1 MNDEEL
7 PKDAE
12 DSVESEETG
21 DLPPPST
28 WAGRARKGRERAE
41 EDKDVNGMTEEF
53 EGLEDE
59 LDELSASFDS
69 LSTGEDAEVGSPEAI
84 AAAEE
89 GGISQADEQEE
100 PPDEFA
106 FEEEPEEVLG
116 ELDEDDEGDEPRPLA
131 GGVTVEANTL
141 LLSDAEAARE
151 AAHAGLTKRAKKSSF
166 SHDVTTGSHKVQPV
180 AKAPAVA
187 TPASGPADEGSGA
200 PPKRRM
206 GWRFVAAAFVIVSS
220 VAAATAVSF
229 LLFLSDIAEGL
240 NDDGQLAAARAQL
253 DTVDGGA
260 PQTILVLGSDKR
272 SGTPGD
278 PGRSDTA
285 MLLRVDPDK
294 NFLALM
300 SLPRD
305 LEVPIPGYG
314 TDKLNAA
321 YSYGERAKPGDGP
334 VLAIRTIKDYL
345 GIPINHVVNVDFEG
359 FYEAVNAIDCVYID
373 SDRHYL
379 NTNEGLYGDQLY
391 AEIDVEAGYQKLCGY
406 KALQYVRYRH
416 EDSDLVRGTRQ
427 QEFIREAR
435 ARIPPRELLPVFGT
449 GNELIDIFTKNTSSD
464 INDPGT
470 IVEMMKTFLSVREA
484 PVRQVS
490 IGEITESGGVV
501 ATDGQI
507 KSSVEQFLGNDLD
520 DAPAEEPT
528 DPDTK
533 PSGSDGDEKKPTEP
547 KPDPDAGLIDSA
559 TAGQQIAAGF
569 KVLDKREADL
579 PIFYPTK
586 IVGTPDAAI
595 SAEDS
600 RAAPLAPP
608 EDEKEVYEM
617 YKFVVT
623 NFDPNVGTTYY
634 GISGTNWLEPPIL
647 KNESEIRTIDGRDYL
662 LYFEQDEL
670 RMVAWQTSK
679 GSYWVTN
686 TLSRAL
692 TEDQMLGVATAAQ
705 ELGQ

>member
-1 MNDEEL
+1 MSDEE
-7 PKDAE
+7 PPNHTEDGAE
-12 DSVESEETG
+12 SDDTG

-28 WAGRARKGRERAE
+28 WAGRARKEEQERAE
-41 EDKDVNGMTEEF
+41 AANVSHGMTEES
-53 EGLEDE
+53 EGL
-59 LDELSASFDS
+59 
-69 LSTGEDAEVGSPEAI
+69 
-84 AAAEE
+84 AAADDEAVRSE
-89 GGISQADEQEE
+89 ADEQED
-100 PPDEFA
+100 PPDEFEFEKDLDEILA
-106 FEEEPEEVLG
+106 EPDEDEAVPSKDEAALDEEDPDAGADPDEEEA
-116 ELDEDDEGDEPRPLA
+116 RPLA
-131 GGVTVEANTL
+131 SGVTVEANTL

-166 SHDVTTGSHKVQPV
+166 SHDVTTGSHRVQP
-180 AKAPAVA
+180 ATKAPAI
-187 TPASGPADEGSGA
+187 PAAARGEAEEGAGA
-200 PPKRRM
+200 PPKRRL

-220 VAAATAVSF
+220 MAAATAVSF

-321 YSYGERAKPGDGP
+321 YSYGEQAKPGDGP

-373 SDRHYL
+373 SDRHYF
-379 NTNEGLYGDQLY
+379 NSNEGLFGDQLY

-427 QEFIREAR
+427 QEFVREAR
-435 ARIPPRELLPVFGT
+435 ARIPPRELLPLFGT

-464 INDPGT
+464 INDAGT
-470 IVEMMKTFLSVREA
+470 IVAMMKTFLSVREA

-490 IGEITESGGVV
+490 IGEITESGGVD
-501 ATDGQI
+501 ATDEQI
-507 KSSVEQFLGNDLD
+507 KSSVNQFLGNDLD
-520 DAPAEEPT
+520 EAPAEEPT

-533 PSGSDGDEKKPTEP
+533 PSESNGDEKKPTEP
-547 KPDPDAGLIDSA
+547 KPEPDAGLIDSA
-559 TAGQQIAAGF
+559 AAGQQIAAGF
-569 KVLDKREADL
+569 KVLDKRDADL

-617 YKFVVT
+617 YKFVMTHV
-623 NFDPNVGTTYY
+623 DPNVGTTYY

-692 TEDQMLGVATAAQ
+692 TEDQMLGVATSAR